1 MLYQILSVGGAVLIL
16 AAYAGNQRGWIG
28 PASPAYNGLNLVG
41 ALLLLWVAL
50 VDRRAGFIVL
60 EAVWALVT
68 LPPLWRSVA
77 EATRR
82 G

>member
-1 MLYQILSVGGAVLIL
+1 MLYQIVSVGGALLIL

-28 PASPAYNGLNLVG
+28 PAGPAYNALNLAG
-41 ALLLLWVAL
+41 ALLLFWVAL
-50 VDRRAGFIVL
+50 VDGRAGFIVL

-68 LPPLWRSVA
+68 LPPLWKSLADPTRS
-77 EATRR
+77 